1 MRQEV
6 AALCRSDTTGNRSC
20 CQSMRADFV
29 KQQFLLNWMIYK
41 KSAKMVQRNF
51 LVDKNI
57 LVSLQ
62 LDFWTPVTLTF
73 VTSI

>member
-6 AALCRSDTTGNRSC
+6 AALCRSDMIAKRSC
-20 CQSMRADFV
+20 CHSMRADV

-51 LVDKNI
+51 SVDKNI

-62 LDFWTPVTLTF
+62 LDFWTLVTLTF